1 MLSDKVTHEGGTVLV
16 EFEKPC
22 SFSVEWDDWRMPPN
36 GDFIIED
43 AIKASGKKES
53 DFEYAVLIVTKVEL
67 VPRNY
72 IEGLDGQLEVSDE

>member
-1 MLSDKVTHEGGTVLV
+1 MSDKVTHADGTILV

-22 SFSVEWDDWRMPPN
+22 SFSIEWNDWRMPPN

-53 DFEYAVLIVTKVEL
+53 DFEYAVLLVTKVEL

-72 IEGLDGQLEVSDE
+72 IAGLDDSQLEVSDE